1 VRGAKRW
8 GQKVAEVGEFL
19 MVSEGSPPDL
29 DREVIEALSGTS
41 LLLLAV
47 RPELPHVYAY
57 IELGPK
63 LEDSLEA
70 AVRAVGAIRSAL
82 S

>member
-1 VRGAKRW
+1 
-8 GQKVAEVGEFL
+8 
-19 MVSEGSPPDL
+19 
-29 DREVIEALSGTS
+29 

-63 LEDSLEA
+63 LEASLEA
-70 AVRAVGAIRSAL
+70 AVRAVGAIRNAL
-82 S
+82 T